1 MLITMAELAEIKGIS
16 KAAVSKR
23 VKSGRLD
30 AAIVLVG
37 GKKKLKKDVALDIW
51 ENTTDIQ
58 RTAIQQQGL
67 TPEQKNEL
75 LNVIDE
81 LPAERNTC
89 ILILVGQKK
98 MYYDAK
104 LAEIEVNFKN
114 KELVDAKETE
124 RKGFEIAKSISSK
137 LMSLPE
143 RVSALFASET
153 DAASIGKV
161 LKEELYNCIN
171 EVVKTA

>member
-30 AAIVLVG
+30 AAIVLIG

-81 LPAERNTC
+81 LPAEEIPDFNTSRA
-89 ILILVGQKK
+89 KK

-124 RKGFEIAKSISSK
+124 KKGYELAKSMSSK

-161 LKEELYNCIN
+161 LKEELYNCID

>member
-37 GKKKLKKDVALDIW
+37 GKKKLNKDIALDIW

-81 LPAERNTC
+81 LPAEEIPDFNTSRA
-89 ILILVGQKK
+89 KK

-124 RKGFEIAKSISSK
+124 KKGYELAKSMSSK

-143 RVSALFASET
+143 
-153 DAASIGKV
+153 
-161 LKEELYNCIN
+161 ELARIC
-171 EVVKTA
+171 

>member
-37 GKKKLKKDVALDIW
+37 GKKKLNKDIALDTW
-51 ENTTDIQ
+51 ENATDIQ

-81 LPAERNTC
+81 LPAEEIPDFNTSRA
-89 ILILVGQKK
+89 KK

-124 RKGFEIAKSISSK
+124 KKGYELAKSMSSK

-161 LKEELYNCIN
+161 LKEELYNCIDQ
-171 EVVKTA
+171 VVKTA

>member
-30 AAIVLVG
+30 AAIVLIG
-37 GKKKLKKDVALDIW
+37 GKKKLNKDIALDIW

-81 LPAERNTC
+81 LPAEEIPDFNTSRA
-89 ILILVGQKK
+89 KK

-124 RKGFEIAKSISSK
+124 KKGYELAKSMSSK

-161 LKEELYNCIN
+161 LKEELYNWID

>member
-30 AAIVLVG
+30 AAIVLIG

-81 LPAERNTC
+81 LPAEEIPDFNTSRA
-89 ILILVGQKK
+89 KK

-124 RKGFEIAKSISSK
+124 KKGYEFAKSMSSK

-161 LKEELYNCIN
+161 LKEELYNCID